1 MASARAHGRQG
12 QPRSALRVSAAL
24 LVGAICLPTL
34 LWHDV
39 VIDIASAFRLDWR
52 YLLMGWTPWVL
63 MTLGLVCFIPVG
75 ASHLRDPDRRFA
87 RRGTNAWAGWGVTLY
102 ILGFLLATQVA
113 QIAYLW
119 TEQ

>member
-1 MASARAHGRQG
+1 MASARLDARDES
-12 QPRSALRVSAAL
+12 RRRAVRVSAAL
-24 LVGAICLPTL
+24 LLGAICLPIL

-39 VIDIASAFRLDWR
+39 VIDIASVFRLDWR

-75 ASHLRDPDRRFA
+75 VSHLRDPDRRFA

-102 ILGFLLATQVA
+102 LLGFALATQVA

-119 TEQ
+119 TES